1 MTNSRFEDLER
12 RCQKIK
18 RARIAKIV
26 LFFTFISFL
35 VSGYFYINSAN
46 FILDKSTIGTLSTA
60 PTALIETNTSVPQ
73 QSDEKNET
81 QITAEENITLDNEK
95 QSYDTLLLAPKIKN
109 NMKQL
114 QLPREENIALAPP
127 IRNREVKDFTLND
140 ELKAPGEPKTVIN
153 MSVKSLGM
161 EESLLKNFHST
172 STFKTAFEL
181 ANYYFDSKEYT
192 KAIVWAKE
200 ASKLGPTS
208 EQPWLIYAKSKFHLG
223 EKDEAIRSL
232 EIYLG
237 YSSSKEVKDL
247 LNFYKGQQ

>member
-35 VSGYFYINSAN
+35 VGGYFYMNTTNS
-46 FILDKSTIGTLSTA
+46 ILVEKVSNASSLPMATVEMNMTMSQLG
-60 PTALIETNTSVPQ
+60 
-73 QSDEKNET
+73 DEKNET
-81 QITAEENITLDNEK
+81 QISMEENITQESEK
-95 QSYDTLLLAPKIKN
+95 QSYDTLLLTPKVKN
-109 NMKQL
+109 SIAKM
-114 QLPREENIALAPP
+114 QLPTEENVALAPP
-127 IRNREVKDFTLND
+127 IRNHEVKDFVLND
-140 ELKAPGEPKTVIN
+140 ALKAPSETKTVIN

-161 EESLLKNFHST
+161 EESLLKNFHSA

-181 ANYYFDSKEYT
+181 ANYYFDLKEYT

-208 EQPWLIYAKSKFHLG
+208 EQPWLIYAKSKFYLG
-223 EKDEAIRSL
+223 EKEEAIRSL